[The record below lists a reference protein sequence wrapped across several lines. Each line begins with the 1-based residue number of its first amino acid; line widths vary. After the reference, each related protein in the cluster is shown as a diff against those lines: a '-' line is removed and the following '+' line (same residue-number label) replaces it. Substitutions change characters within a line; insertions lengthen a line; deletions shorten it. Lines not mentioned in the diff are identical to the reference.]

1 MTESSNDDSR
11 LRAAEEQMR
20 RALGLRDS
28 APASQAP
35 PAARPIQNPNGVP
48 RPHRRFVR
56 DGEVPVEV
64 VHHEGAGSNQL
75 EAARQAVRTLTTARE
90 QAERQLAEAQA
101 IIRDLQTK
109 LAHERMAR
117 DEAVQRAAVEGD
129 DTEKALQL
137 ARADLDAER
146 AARHATE
153 ERLAAALLRCA
164 AAERR
169 AEELTRPALALET
182 AELDAE
188 RENVEAPARTEKPA
202 RRRGRPPKAKAPE
215 PDPEFVEWWKPGWQE
230 QFR

>member
-1 MTESSNDDSR
+1 V
-11 LRAAEEQMR
+11 Q
-20 RALGLRDS
+20 
-28 APASQAP
+28 
-35 PAARPIQNPNGVP
+35 

-101 IIRDLQTK
+101 TIRDLQTK

-146 AARHATE
+146 AARRATE
-153 ERLAAALLRCA
+153 ERLAAALQRCA

-169 AEELTRPALALET
+169 AEELTQPALALET